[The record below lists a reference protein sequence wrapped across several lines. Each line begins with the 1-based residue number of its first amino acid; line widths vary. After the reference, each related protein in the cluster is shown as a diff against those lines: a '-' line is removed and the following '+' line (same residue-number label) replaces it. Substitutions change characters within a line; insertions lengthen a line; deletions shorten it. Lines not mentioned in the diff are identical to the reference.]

1 RRPAPGFENM
11 RGAHTQLLRYYGAAW
26 PEKYQGNLFCDNWGA
41 HGFAGP
47 NRAIFRF
54 VPDARGNIVTREPF
68 LSCTDPHF
76 RPSHIVLD
84 PDGNMLIADWYGRDD
99 ESDKTGRIWR
109 LKYTGKN
116 KMKVE
121 YKLDSPEW
129 KKAGYAM
136 HGLASA
142 HHLVREKAISELI
155 QRGNG
160 AIWIRKEYARLAH
173 EPLGAANAL
182 WTLLRID
189 TLGSKAAIASG
200 TQHHDWKVRRL
211 ALNIMRRH
219 RVQGT
224 DNLAEKM
231 S

>member
-11 RGAHTQLLRYYGAAW
+11 RGAHTQLLRYSGAAW

-54 VPDARGNIVTREPF
+54 VPDDRGNIVTREPF

-109 LKYTGKN
+109 LKYTGKD
-116 KMKVE
+116 KMKVTH
-121 YKLDSPEW
+121 KLDSPEW
-129 KKAGYAM
+129 KKVEYAI
-136 HGLASA
+136 SA
-142 HHLVREKAISELI
+142 LGSLHHLIREKAVDDLVR
-155 QRGNG
+155 RGN
-160 AIWIRKEYARLAH
+160 AVVARLSDYASSTN
-173 EPLGAANAL
+173 EALGAANGL
-182 WTLLRID
+182 WTLLR
-189 TLGSKAAIASG
+189 
-200 TQHHDWKVRRL
+200 
-211 ALNIMRRH
+211 
-219 RVQGT
+219 
-224 DNLAEKM
+224 
-231 S
+231 